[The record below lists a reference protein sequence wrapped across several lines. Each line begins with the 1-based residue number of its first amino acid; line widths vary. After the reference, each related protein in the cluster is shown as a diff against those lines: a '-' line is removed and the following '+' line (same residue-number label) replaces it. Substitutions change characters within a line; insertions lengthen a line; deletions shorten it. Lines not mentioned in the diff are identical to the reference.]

1 MILDVRHLELV
12 EAIVGEG
19 TLTRAA
25 ERLYLTQPALSHQLR
40 QVEERL
46 GVELFARSGRGL
58 VLSPAGERVLRASR
72 VVLQELRR
80 AEADVKALAAGR
92 AGTLRIAAECF
103 TTYHWLPEVL
113 RGFAAEWPGV
123 EVQVRI
129 EASGDPVDHLAR
141 RELDVALVACASESA
156 PSLALT
162 PLFDD
167 EVVMLV
173 SAAHPWAGRAH
184 VDAADFRGEHLLVHR
199 EGAQDSL
206 HRRVLVPAGVEPA
219 RTTVLPMS
227 TEATVAMVRAG
238 IGVAPLAQW
247 AARPYLGAGDL
258 AAVRVTAGGLHRTWS
273 AATRDEAHP
282 PYVDAFLAHL
292 RRADIGTAEPG
303 ASVATVPA
311 DVAAV

>member
-46 GVELFARSGRGL
+46 GAELFERSGRRL

-80 AEADVKALAAGR
+80 AEADVRALAAGR

-103 TTYHWLPEVL
+103 TTYHWLPDVL

-123 EVQVRI
+123 EVQVRV
-129 EASGDPVDHLAR
+129 EASGAPEEHLLR
-141 RELDVALVACASESA
+141 RELDVALLAGA
-156 PSLALT
+156 PDTLPALALT
-162 PLFDD
+162 PLFAD
-167 EVVMLV
+167 ELVMLV
-173 SAAHPWAGRAH
+173 CAGHPWAAREH
-184 VDAADFRGEHLLVHR
+184 VVAEDFRGEHLLVHR
-199 EGAQDSL
+199 DGMRDSL
-206 HRRVLVPAGVEPA
+206 HRRVLLPAGVEPA

-227 TEATVAMVRAG
+227 TDATVGMVRAG
-238 IGVAPLAQW
+238 LGVASMALW
-247 AARPYLGAGDL
+247 AARPYLALGGL
-258 AAVRVTAGGLHRTWS
+258 HAVRVTPAGLSRTWS

-282 PYVDAFLAHL
+282 RYLDAFLDHL
-292 RRADIGTAEPG
+292 RRADLAPDPLL
-303 ASVATVPA
+303 VPA
-311 DVAAV
+311 GADAA

>member
-25 ERLYLTQPALSHQLR
+25 DRLHLTQPALSHQLR

-46 GVELFARSGRGL
+46 GVDLFERSGRRL
-58 VLSPAGERVLRASR
+58 VLTPAGERVLRASR

-80 AEADVKALAAGR
+80 AEADVRALAAGR

-123 EVQVRI
+123 EVQVRV
-129 EASGDPVDHLAR
+129 EASAEPAEFLAR
-141 RELDVALVACASESA
+141 RELDVALLAGAPEWL
-156 PSLALT
+156 PSLRLT

-173 SAAHPWAGRAH
+173 CPSHPWASKAY

-199 EGAQDSL
+199 DGARDSL

-227 TEATVAMVRAG
+227 TDATVGMVRAG
-238 IGVAPLAQW
+238 LGVASLAAW
-247 AARPYLGAGDL
+247 AARPYLAAGGL
-258 AAVRVTAGGLHRTWS
+258 AAVRVTEAGLHRTWS
-273 AATRDEAHP
+273 AATRDEPHP
-282 PYVDAFLAHL
+282 AYVDAFLTHL
-292 RRADIGTAEPG
+292 RRADLGPSPTLPAEPVT
-303 ASVATVPA
+303 A
-311 DVAAV
+311 